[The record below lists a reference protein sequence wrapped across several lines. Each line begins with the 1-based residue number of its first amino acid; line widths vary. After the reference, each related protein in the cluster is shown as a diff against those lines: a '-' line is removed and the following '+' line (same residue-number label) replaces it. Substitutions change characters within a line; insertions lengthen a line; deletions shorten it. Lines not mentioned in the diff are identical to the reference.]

1 MRRLL
6 AIIIFWFV
14 AGGLLSQI
22 PYGHEWINY
31 NQQYVKLPVYKEGIY
46 RIDAPTLAAAFGNG
60 TNPKN
65 LQLFLAGR
73 EQFVFVRG
81 ENDGQLDAGDY
92 LEFYATPSSRE
103 TDSSLYNGASWLPNP
118 YAALFNDTIYAF
130 LTVNNQLTNK
140 RYVPETDTNSVIYPA
155 GNWFYAN
162 RVYAPQGS
170 YNRVNEFPFDVSDPN
185 YSQAEGKG
193 LAFAK
198 GSSLVTPFT
207 NLNPYTATSL
217 PAYVLTHYS
226 GNSLAG
232 TGANDHRIQISYSD
246 QNNSTVQVADTVFRG
261 FVAVRKRF
269 SVSSQ
274 NMNNTTNLTISSVAD
289 AAFASHSNNTVLHFI
304 RLDYPHSMD
313 LGGASTQFMNLG
325 NGGGGKQ
332 FFSFENVSIAT
343 GDSALL
349 YDVRN
354 GRRIRTVIN
363 SPQQVRAVIP
373 DGIDAPVC
381 YLSAG
386 AEVIPVTTL
395 YKVTPSGYFTNFK
408 NNVGPRPYLLVY
420 PSAFQTSATEYRN
433 YRQTAPG
440 NAYNV
445 VFANVEELYAQFAY
459 GVNKHPA
466 AVRNFSRLMY
476 DSLPSKPLYL
486 FLLGKGVSPMNLNNG
501 AQAVNFVPSMGVP
514 ASDNLLTVAMSP
526 TNTERYVPQLPVGRL
541 AAINENEVRIY
552 LAKIQQHES
561 SGQQDW
567 KKRALHFVGGD
578 TPELANVL
586 DSYMTLYKEIIKD
599 SLFGAEVFTYRKNTT
614 APVQTSISDS
624 IRRTLSNGAALLT
637 FFGHGSEQGFDQAI
651 DDPEQYNNKGRYPL
665 VIANSCY
672 SGDIHI
678 PTRRSVS
685 ERFIIADQKG
695 SIGFLATTSYGFLYS
710 LNIYSI
716 GLYRALSATRYDQ
729 GIGDFI
735 QQACVQSSSSGEPLT
750 RFTGL
755 DMTLNGDPALRI
767 SNGLKPDYQLKNN
780 DISFD
785 LRTHTDSVG
794 VRINMK
800 NAGKAIRDSFFVKI
814 ERFFPDGDSSNTF
827 RRVKAPMFRDSLKVF
842 LPLDFARGIGLNR
855 LRVKLDEFGD
865 ITENVETNNATS
877 LIDLFIPGGDL
888 LPVYPYKFAIVPKTN
903 TIVLKA
909 STSDP
914 FAPLSAYRFQLDTTD
929 SFTQPLQ
936 SARIQ
941 SKGGVLTWTVNLPY
955 ADSTVYFWRVSR
967 DSTAPNTPFIW
978 KESSFQTVGQKNG
991 WAQAH
996 FHQFKSDEYRFVN
1009 YKRPQ
1014 RAFVFQ
1020 NNKHSVFCRNGM
1032 SLGVGI
1038 TYAFNNMIRSNWGC
1052 GPDGWNFAVFDS
1064 ISGEPQ
1070 LVVSPTAPAA
1080 GIYNNCI
1087 CVDNQV
1093 LSYYSFGASNYCGF
1107 TNWKTDM
1114 ENFLNAV
1121 APNNYVLAFTVGT
1134 FNTPGYAQITTYSN
1148 ALYTAFESIG
1158 AVNIR
1163 NVKDTVPYILFGKK
1177 GMNAGQGHEV
1187 VGGDSKSIIT
1197 LSDSI
1202 QTRWN
1207 SGYVAST
1214 QIGPAYKWNSL
1225 HWRVKS
1231 LDNNAGDTTTLKLV
1245 GIRNNGQI
1253 DTLQSF
1259 PTDSMDVLNL
1269 QNYVNADTYPY
1280 LRLVAFM
1287 KDNVN
1292 RTSPQLKR
1300 WQVLYDE
1307 APECAINPLKG
1318 YAGIN
1323 DTLQEGDEVTFIFP
1337 IENVGE
1343 RNFED
1348 SLVVTYWIEDNN
1360 RNTTALPSRLKK
1372 RPVVPGEVL
1381 MDTLRLSSYQ
1391 LAGDN
1396 ALWVYVNPGQH
1407 SRYQK
1412 EQQQFNNLGRV
1423 PFRVDRDR
1431 TNPLMDVTFDGVRI
1445 LNGDLVSA
1453 RPEILITLKDENK
1466 FLPLNDTSAF
1476 TIFLQSPNQTQ
1487 LQRIYFGQG
1496 LVFTPASLPK
1506 NSASI
1511 NYNPVLPIDGR
1522 YTLVVQAQDRSRNIS
1537 ASQDYR
1543 VQFEVQNKPTVT
1555 NVLNYPNPF
1564 STSTRFVFTL
1574 TGSEVPEVFT
1584 IRILTISGKV
1594 IREITRNELGH
1605 LHIGRNITEYA
1616 WDGRDDYG
1624 DRLANGVY
1632 LYQVLTKLNGENI
1645 EKATSGA
1652 DKYITREFGKM
1663 VIMR

>member
-1 MRRLL
+1 MRQLL
-6 AIIIFWFV
+6 AIIILWFV
-14 AGGLLSQI
+14 AGRFFSQN

-31 NQQYVKLPVYKEGIY
+31 SQQYVKLPVYKEGIY
-46 RIDAPTLAAAFGNG
+46 RVDAGTLTNAFGNS

-65 LQLFLAGR
+65 LQLFIAGR
-73 EQFVFVRG
+73 EQYLFVRG
-81 ENDGQLDAGDY
+81 ESDGQLDVADY
-92 LEFYATPSSRE
+92 LEFYANPSSRQM
-103 TDSSLYNGASWLPNP
+103 DSSLYLGSNWLPNP
-118 YAALFNDTIYAF
+118 YTALFNDTIYAF
-130 LTVNNQLTNK
+130 LTLNNQQNNK
-140 RYVPETDTNSVIYPA
+140 RYVMETDTSSALYPA
-155 GNWFYAN
+155 GNWFYAS
-162 RVYAPQGS
+162 RVYAPQGG

-193 LAFAK
+193 ADFSK
-198 GSSLVTPFT
+198 GSSLSTSFT
-207 NLNPYTATSL
+207 NLNPYTGTAL
-217 PAYVLTHYS
+217 AAYVLTHYS
-226 GNSLAG
+226 GNSLAS
-232 TGANDHRIQISYSD
+232 TGVNDHRIQISWTD
-246 QNNSTVQVADTVFRG
+246 QSNSSVLAADTSFRG
-261 FVAVRKRF
+261 FTGVRKRL
-269 SVSSQ
+269 SLNSQ
-274 NMNNTTNLTISSVAD
+274 NLGNNSNITISSVAD
-289 AAFASHSNNTVLHFI
+289 AAFAAHDNTTLLHFL
-304 RLDYPHSMD
+304 RLDYAHSTD
-313 LGGASTQFMNLG
+313 LAGATNQFLSVTN
-325 NGGGGKQ
+325 NGAGKQ
-332 FFSFENVSIAT
+332 FFNFQNCGVIP
-343 GDSALL
+343 GDSMLL
-349 YDVRN
+349 YDLNN

-363 SPQQVRAVIP
+363 TPQQVRAVIP
-373 DGIDAPVC
+373 DGSSAPTC

-386 AEVIPVTTL
+386 AEIIPVTTL
-395 YKVTPSGYFTNFK
+395 SKVTPSGYFTNFK
-408 NNVGPRPYLLVY
+408 SGSGSRPYLLVY
-420 PSAFQTSATEYRN
+420 PTAFQSSAGEYRN
-433 YRQTAPG
+433 YRQTTG
-440 NAYNV
+440 GGAYNV
-445 VFANVEELYAQFAY
+445 IAANMEELYAQFAY
-459 GVNKHPA
+459 GINKHPA
-466 AVRNFSRLMY
+466 AIRNFSRLMY
-476 DSLPSKPLYL
+476 DSLPTKPLYL

-501 AQAVNFVPSMGVP
+501 AQIVNFIPSMGVP
-514 ASDNLLTVAMSP
+514 ASDNLLTAAISP
-526 TNTERYVPQLPVGRL
+526 TTADRYVPQLPVGRL

-552 LAKIQQHES
+552 LAKVQQHES

-578 TPELANVL
+578 TPELASLLGNYMAIYEQVL
-586 DSYMTLYKEIIKD
+586 ED
-599 SLFGAEVFTYRKNTT
+599 SLFGAEVLTYRKNTT

-624 IRRTLSNGAALLT
+624 IRRTLNNGAALLT

-651 DDPEQYNNKGRYPL
+651 DDPEQYNNKARYPL

-685 ERFIIADQKG
+685 ERFVIADQKG
-695 SIGFLATTSYGFLYS
+695 SIGFLATTSYGFVYS
-710 LNIYSI
+710 LNIYNT
-716 GLYRALSATRYDQ
+716 GFYRALSATRYDQ
-729 GIGDFI
+729 GIGDMV
-735 QQACVQSSSSGEPLT
+735 QQACVQSSSSGDPLT

-767 SNGLKPDYQLKNN
+767 SNGAQPDYQLKNN
-780 DISFD
+780 DLSFD
-785 LRTHTDSVG
+785 LRTYTDSVG
-794 VRINMK
+794 IRIQMK
-800 NAGKAIRDSFFVKI
+800 NTGKAIRDSFFVRV
-814 ERFFPDGDSSNTF
+814 ERFFPEGDSSTSF

-855 LRVKLDEFGD
+855 FRVKLDEFGD
-865 ITENVETNNATS
+865 INESSETNNTTGMV
-877 LIDLFIPGGDL
+877 DLFIPGGDL

-914 FAPLSAYRFQLDTTD
+914 FAPLSGYRFQLDTTD
-929 SFTQPLQ
+929 SFSPPLK
-936 SARIQ
+936 STLIY
-941 SKGGVLTWTVNLPY
+941 SKGGVLTWTVTLPY
-955 ADSTVYFWRVSR
+955 ADSTVYYWRVSR
-967 DSTAPNTPFIW
+967 DSTAPNAPFIW
-978 KESSFQTVGQKNG
+978 KESSFQTIGQKSG

-996 FHQFKSDEYRFVN
+996 FHQFKNDEYRFVN

-1014 RAFVFQ
+1014 RQFVFQ

-1038 TYAFNNMIRSNWGC
+1038 TYAFNNIIRSNWGC

-1134 FNTPGYAQITTYSN
+1134 FNTPGYAQISTYSN
-1148 ALYTAFESIG
+1148 ALYTAFETIG

-1187 VGGDSKSIIT
+1187 VGGNYNSIIT

-1225 HWRVKS
+1225 HWRVRS
-1231 LDNNAGDTTTLKLV
+1231 LDNTAGDTTLLKLV

-1269 QNYVNADTYPY
+1269 GNYVNASTYPY

-1323 DTLQEGDEVTFIFP
+1323 DTLQEGDEVTFVFP
-1337 IENVGE
+1337 IENIGK
-1343 RNFED
+1343 RNFQD
-1348 SLVVTYWIEDNN
+1348 SLLVTYWIEDNN
-1360 RNTTALPSRLKK
+1360 RNRTPLPSRMKK
-1372 RPVVPGEVL
+1372 RPFAPNEIL
-1381 MDTLRLSSYQ
+1381 LDTLKLSSYQ
-1391 LAGDN
+1391 LSGDN
-1396 ALWVYVNPGQH
+1396 ALWVYVNPVNH
-1407 SRYQK
+1407 NKYQK
-1412 EQQQFNNLGRV
+1412 EQTQFNNLGRV

-1445 LNGDLVSA
+1445 LNGDIVSA
-1453 RPEILITLKDENK
+1453 RPDILITLRDENK
-1466 FLPLNDTSAF
+1466 FLALNDTAAF

-1496 LVFTPASLPK
+1496 LEFTPASLPK
-1506 NSASI
+1506 NTASI
-1511 NYNPVLPIDGR
+1511 NYHPVLPVDGR

-1537 ASQDYR
+1537 GSQDYR

-1594 IREITRNELGH
+1594 IREITRSELGA

-1645 EKATSGA
+1645 EKAASGA
-1652 DKYITREFGKM
+1652 DKYITKEFGKM